1 MGDLFTKIVEMSITG
16 SIVILITVLARF
28 LLRKRSKRFIMIL
41 WAVVAMRLLVP
52 INIESSLSIFNY
64 LPLKTNTVST
74 IAQIQ
79 DADMPDIYSDPKAA
93 GAEDPAVPVIQD
105 DFRAEMSG
113 AAEMPEENLA
123 NADLLPDIRT
133 VLAVVWLAGAMA
145 ITGYCSIRYIL
156 LKRKLKGARNIG
168 ENVFV
173 SDKITAPFVFGFFV
187 PGIYLPDNLEKSEK
201 DYVLLHERTH
211 IRHGDQIIKI
221 IGMFIVA
228 VHWFNPLVWL
238 AYALFEQDIEMSCD
252 ECVVADMDADLKQAY
267 TMSIVSYAKMSN
279 NKRYL
284 VTPLGFSKVNFSK
297 TEVTNRVKNIIN
309 YKKGKAL
316 TAAAITVVLL
326 FVALV
331 CGLNSKTNADETDC
345 VEGTSSIALETA
357 EATAGETT
365 VESKETEVLPSTDGT
380 VDEAVTA
387 EKSEPEAID
396 ETTGETTGETT
407 AASEETTS
415 ETAAFE
421 TTASSETAGTPEED
435 KSSGPDSNSN
445 PGSAED
451 QNPGN
456 EPGPGSDADSSD
468 YIETPA
474 GRVSK
479 TELAEKERNYKE
491 TSVSKTLYV
500 VKESEVRTGPGYY
513 AFDAVSTLKTGTE
526 IEVIAET
533 DSGWYKLDSGYY
545 ILKSSCGDKL
555 PPAPGDYSDFASYVK
570 SFIGCQY
577 VFGNADVNGF
587 DTSGFVMYCYMDYYG
602 INLPHGSNSIWKLS
616 GREVS
621 RDELQVGDII
631 CYDYGDYCGHV
642 AIYIGDGQVIHA
654 SSTKGCVCCDDLD
667 MMTIL
672 GIKRVID

>member
-1 MGDLFTKIVEMSITG
+1 MGELLSKIVEMSVMG
-16 SIVILITVLARF
+16 SVVILITMLARF

-41 WAVVAMRLLVP
+41 WSVVAMRLLVP
-52 INIESSLSIFNY
+52 ISIESSLSIFNY

-79 DADMPDIYSDPKAA
+79 DADLPDLYSDPQALT
-93 GAEDPAVPVIQD
+93 AEDAALPEIQD
-105 DFRAEMSG
+105 DYRAEMSG
-113 AAEMPEENLA
+113 ITEMTEENLA
-123 NADLLPDIRT
+123 TVDSLPDIKT
-133 VLAVVWLAGAMA
+133 VLAVVWLAGVMG
-145 ITGYCSIRYIL
+145 ITGYCSVRYIL
-156 LKRKLKGARNIG
+156 LKRKLKDARNTG
-168 ENVFV
+168 DNVFV
-173 SDKITAPFVFGFFV
+173 SDKITAPFVFGFFA
-187 PGIYLPDNLEKSEK
+187 PGIYLPDNLENSEK
-201 DYVLLHERTH
+201 DYVLLHEKTH
-211 IRHGDQIIKI
+211 IRHGDQISKI
-221 IGMFIVA
+221 IGMFVVA

-252 ECVVADMDADLKQAY
+252 ECVVADMDADVKKAY

-309 YKKGKAL
+309 YKKGKTL
-316 TAAAITVVLL
+316 TAAVIIVALL
-326 FVALV
+326 FVAMV
-331 CGLNSKTNADETDC
+331 CGLNSKTNADEAD
-345 VEGTSSIALETA
+345 SINEPSA
-357 EATAGETT
+357 EITVTIETT
-365 VESKETEVLPSTDGT
+365 AAETTAAETTAESKETDAAQSMADTIA
-380 VDEAVTA
+380 EAMTP
-387 EKSEPEAID
+387 ETSEPEAA
-396 ETTGETTGETT
+396 EETT
-407 AASEETTS
+407 A
-415 ETAAFE
+415 E
-421 TTASSETAGTPEED
+421 TTASSEETSAEPAATSETDGTPEED

-545 ILKSSCGDKL
+545 ILKSNCGDKL

-602 INLPHGSNSIWKLS
+602 ISLPHGSNSIWKFS

-642 AIYIGDGQVIHA
+642 AIYIGDGQVVHA

-667 MMTIL
+667 MMNII
-672 GIKRVID
+672 GIKRIVNN